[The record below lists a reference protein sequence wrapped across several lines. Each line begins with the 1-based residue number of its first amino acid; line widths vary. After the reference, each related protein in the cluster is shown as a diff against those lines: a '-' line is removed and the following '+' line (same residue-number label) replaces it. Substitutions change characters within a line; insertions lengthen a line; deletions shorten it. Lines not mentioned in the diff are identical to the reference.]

1 MEKEERSLYEILE
14 DYHRLKNEQIEK
26 AKLLSA
32 FTLHF
37 PGLPAQTFGKLN
49 TLLDD
54 YLLCKDGGAESNGTI
69 LQDEPLKKPVSATP
83 SASNIFSNEEWK
95 FLEKGLKRN

>member
-54 YLLCKDGGAESNGTI
+54 YLLCKDGGALVGMESNGTI
-69 LQDEPLKKPVSATP
+69 SQDEPLKKPVSAIP
-83 SASNIFSNEEWK
+83 F
-95 FLEKGLKRN
+95 